1 MEFPILA
8 LLMLL
13 GLGAYWSMV
22 VYPKQRD
29 FNKRQKYVRTLI
41 EGDEVVTYGGVIG
54 KIKRLEAEQG
64 IAHVEIAPGI
74 VVRLV
79 TAALIQPYDAEEIA
93 KAAQKGLEQEQA
105 TSSGN

>member
-29 FNKRQKYVRTLI
+29 FNKRQKYVRMLS

-54 KIKRLEAEQG
+54 RIKSIESEQG

-93 KAAQKGLEQEQA
+93 KAAQKGLEQEQVA
-105 TSSGN
+105 SSGN